1 MNKDTINTACPVTAE
16 VKLGDIMD
24 ALKNKKTVTALTDA
38 QVEELNN
45 MCPGAAACKFGALVN
60 DVIAGKTVD
69 TTKLAD
75 FKCPAKIAEALQE
88 VIDANKDDDNG
99 DDNGDSDE
107 DA

>member
-1 MNKDTINTACPVTAE
+1 MNKTVINTACPTTAE
-16 VKLGDIMD
+16 IKLGDIMD

-38 QVEELNN
+38 QVAALNT

-75 FKCPAKIAEALQE
+75 FKCPAGVAEALQE
-88 VIDANKDDDNG
+88 IIDSKDNG
-99 DDNGDSDE
+99 DDNGDDGE
-107 DA
+107 NE

>member
-1 MNKDTINTACPVTAE
+1 MNKDVINTACPATAE

-38 QVEELNN
+38 QVAALNT

-75 FKCPAKIAEALQE
+75 FKCPAGVAEALQE
-88 VIDANKDDDNG
+88 IIDANKDDDS
-99 DDNGDSDE
+99 DDGGE
-107 DA
+107 TE